1 MCVQLASRVGSTESL
16 LQHSTNLQELFARLG
31 SAFHNGQMLNEQAKQ
46 VIESAPLVHMVTID
60 PDGRPQVSLV
70 WVGLDGD
77 DLLVAHQAERR
88 KVFNLRRDDRV
99 ALSMLGGGKDE
110 RGLETYLV
118 VHGRATV
125 TPGGAPELLRPL
137 ARKYLGPDVVFP
149 PGDNPPEGF
158 ITRVTVERVVGI
170 GPWGN

>member
-1 MCVQLASRVGSTESL
+1 MFQTDDV
-16 LQHSTNLQELFARLG
+16 
-31 SAFHNGQMLNEQAKQ
+31 LNEHAKQ

-60 PDGRPQVSLV
+60 PDGRPQISLV

-77 DLLVAHQAERR
+77 HILVAHQAERR

-125 TPGGAPELLRPL
+125 TPGGAPDLLRPL
-137 ARKYLGPDVVFP
+137 ARKYMLSL
-149 PGDNPPEGF
+149 
-158 ITRVTVERVVGI
+158 IHI
-170 GPWGN
+170 

>member
-1 MCVQLASRVGSTESL
+1 MFQTDDV
-16 LQHSTNLQELFARLG
+16 
-31 SAFHNGQMLNEQAKQ
+31 LNEHAKQ

-60 PDGRPQVSLV
+60 PDGRPQISLV

-77 DLLVAHQAERR
+77 HILVAHQAERR

-125 TPGGAPELLRPL
+125 TPGGAPDLLRPL
-137 ARKYLGPDVVFP
+137 ARKYMGPGVVFP

-158 ITRVTVERVVGI
+158 ITRVSVERVVGI
-170 GPWGN
+170 GPWGTDS

>member
-1 MCVQLASRVGSTESL
+1 M
-16 LQHSTNLQELFARLG
+16 
-31 SAFHNGQMLNEQAKQ
+31 
-46 VIESAPLVHMVTID
+46 
-60 PDGRPQVSLV
+60 
-70 WVGLDGD
+70 GLDGD
-77 DLLVAHQAERR
+77 HILVAHQAERR

-125 TPGGAPELLRPL
+125 TPGGAPDLLRPL
-137 ARKYLGPDVVFP
+137 ARSTWVLDVVFP

-158 ITRVTVERVVGI
+158 ITRVSVERVVGI
-170 GPWGN
+170 GPGAPIRSQSTSLQHLRTVHLAEWVADQFKTLAIWAGEV